1 MIRAVIVDDERP
13 ALELLQRM
21 LLSQGGIEVVGVFT
35 NSRQAIEQIGH
46 LRPDVVFLDIE
57 MPGANGLEATDQV
70 LAADGNIDVVFVTAF
85 DQYAVEAFELNALDY
100 LLKPISAERLQKTV
114 SRIIT
119 RRGAGTD
126 KRGLERLGR
135 ILWLGTLEVTD
146 QDSEPVVINWRTAK
160 TRELFAYFLHHR
172 SGSVAKDRLI
182 EALWPGL
189 ERERATRMLHTTI
202 YYLRKILQQ
211 HGHGEV
217 LQYANNQYVFRL
229 EKVYFD
235 AEEFQKLACSCQESR
250 EAGAA
255 MQSLTKAVELYRGDY
270 MEEDGFEWAAGECQ
284 RLQQL
289 YLGALRQLAKYSV
302 EFEDYHTAELFLEK
316 WLAKEPLDE
325 EAHCLMMEVYARQR
339 KHQLLV
345 RQYETYRNILLEELG
360 AEPGKPVKMLFYKL
374 LNESLE

>member
-13 ALELLQRM
+13 ALELLQRI

-35 NSRQAIEQIGH
+35 NSRQAIEQIGC
-46 LRPDVVFLDIE
+46 LKPDVVFLDIE
-57 MPGANGLEATDQV
+57 MPGIDGLEATDQV
-70 LAADGNIDVVFVTAF
+70 LAADGNIEVVFVTAF

-114 SRIIT
+114 SRIIA

-126 KRGLERLGR
+126 KRGLGRLGR

-146 QDSEPVVINWRTAK
+146 QDSEPVVINWRTTK
-160 TRELFAYFLHHR
+160 TRELFAYFLHNR
-172 SGSVAKDRLI
+172 NSFVAKDRLI
-182 EALWPGL
+182 EAIWPGL

-211 HGHGEV
+211 QGHGEV

-235 AEEFQKLACSCQESR
+235 AEEFQKLVCSCQESA

-255 MQSLTKAVELYRGDY
+255 RQSLTRAVELYRGDY

-289 YLGALRQLAKYSV
+289 YLGALRQLAKYGV
-302 EFEDYHTAELFLEK
+302 EFEDYRTAELFLEK

-339 KHQLLV
+339 RHQHLV

-360 AEPGKPVKMLFYKL
+360 AEPGKTVKMLFYKL
-374 LNESLE
+374 LNESLS